1 MTLTN
6 YNHRQT
12 SRRVDIEPSR
22 SMPISIDRALFL
34 TDMSAGKLSELE
46 EKRNRIP
53 WASGPFPPTFLPLHV
68 YVTRTAHTWKLKP
81 FHFLQ

>member
-1 MTLTN
+1 
-6 YNHRQT
+6 
-12 SRRVDIEPSR
+12 
-22 SMPISIDRALFL
+22 
-34 TDMSAGKLSELE
+34 MSAGKLSELE